1 MSSPDELLSFK
12 EFTPTNNSE
21 SATINVNSPQKNQ
34 YTFLSSVGV
43 GGLLE
48 ENADFLT
55 AGDLSDG
62 PVKSDK
68 LNGEG
73 DQTDKMVYS
82 LFTIEYYQQFFNV
95 DTVMVVDRI
104 FTSMIPKRAP
114 GNYLKA
120 HIGLNPDLYG
130 PFWIVITL
138 VSWTIFNYTYFVNK
152 SYLFILNLRFFQ
164 LQSVETLQVI
174 CKLVLTK
181 YINGNIIFI

>member
-12 EFTPTNNSE
+12 EFTSTNNSE

-34 YTFLSSVGV
+34 YTFLSSAGG

-62 PVKSDK
+62 PPKSDK
-68 LNGEG
+68 VNGEEN
-73 DQTDKMVYS
+73 QNDKMVYS
-82 LFTIEYYQQFFNV
+82 FFTIEYYQQFFNV

-130 PFWIVITL
+130 PFWIVVTL
-138 VSWTIFNYTYFVNK
+138 VSYYMYYASSFNAIMTNTFYF
-152 SYLFILNLRFFQ
+152 SDFLHRYQ
-164 LQSVETLQVI
+164 WQH
-174 CKLVLTK
+174 CKLLTSW
-181 YINGNIIFI
+181 